1 MKLQKEL
8 KVAKIR
14 KKCIFMVKIR
24 EGFENLEKTF
34 EVSLKKINPK
44 VQLTSKSAQNDPKS
58 KKDFHLLV
66 IICF

>member
-1 MKLQKEL
+1 
-8 KVAKIR
+8 
-14 KKCIFMVKIR
+14 MVKIR